1 MSDPTPPPPTPPPP
15 TLDYRRP
22 MPADGSSPRA
32 GLKFVGGIGI
42 ACGVVAVGFAV
53 ASQMQGYDGLGV
65 LLLFT
70 PGAVLVVGLALAVPR
85 RTRMFGAGVLASFGV
100 GALILLSLCAR

>member
-1 MSDPTPPPPTPPPP
+1 MTDPTPPPATPTPP
-15 TLDYRRP
+15 TLDYRQP
-22 MPADGSSPRA
+22 MPADRSSPLA

-42 ACGVVAVGFAV
+42 AVGVVAIGFVV
-53 ASQMQGYDGLGV
+53 ASQMHGYDGIGV

-70 PGAVLVVGLALAVPR
+70 PAAVLVVGLALVVPR
-85 RTRMFGAGVLASFGV
+85 RTRMLGAGVLASFGV